1 MTWTQFKTKVE
12 TQLKEKG
19 ISEDCSIWYIDISFS
34 DRVYVDV
41 DDSCGVAISD

>member
-12 TQLKEKG
+12 AQLKEKG
-19 ISEDCSIWYIDISFS
+19 ISEDRDIWYIDISSS

-41 DDSCGVAISD
+41 YDSSGIAISD